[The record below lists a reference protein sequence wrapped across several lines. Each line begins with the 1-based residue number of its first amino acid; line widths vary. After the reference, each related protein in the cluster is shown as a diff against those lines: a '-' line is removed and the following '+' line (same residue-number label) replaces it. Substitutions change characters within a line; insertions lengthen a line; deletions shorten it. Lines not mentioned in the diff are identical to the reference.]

1 MKHLKGL
8 PLNSPNSI
16 MGRFNT
22 SRCWPLGLRRFLSLP
37 FKPCWIYIEIGRR
50 EPKRK
55 WKIINLTFSHL
66 MAKIWSF
73 MRKLVTIMTS
83 FKTRLSFQ
91 IKWKILITYSSNGE
105 GIFTQHGM
113 VSSNKKDKF
122 VNRFRKIWSSSIK
135 NSLKFT
141 MNLIV
146 QKLWSNFGPI

>member
-122 VNRFRKIWSSSIK
+122 LWFIWFIKFHWNNKYWSDLIKLFLRHSI
-135 NSLKFT
+135 SLC
-141 MNLIV
+141 V
-146 QKLWSNFGPI
+146 